1 MKCIV
6 IGAGAWGLPAA
17 AEMAR
22 RGHDVTLVDRHGP
35 FNALSSSVGP
45 TRLWRLADPNPIK
58 VRLGR
63 RALEAMHRLAERAG
77 TEVFLTRGLLWR
89 DDVSLPAVVG
99 ALGAEGVEHAEVPAR
114 DVGHFFPGLRPDGRD
129 AVWQP
134 LAGVVLAETSL
145 RAQLRSFSGATLF
158 GRDVVDVA
166 VRSSGVRVSFADGGS
181 TDADVVVLAAGPG
194 AAGLLDRVGVHLE
207 LHPYLEQVVHF
218 GDGAHPAANDAL
230 PGLFDGPRGARPG
243 VYGMPT
249 PGRGYKIGFDTPL
262 RDYRRTDED
271 RTPDPA
277 RTSVIRDYVHENLSS
292 VPATVRDEQV
302 CVWTDSP
309 DGSFVV
315 DRLPG
320 GVVFACGDSGEG
332 FKFSALM
339 GEVLADLAEGRPPD
353 DDVARLSL
361 ARFASVPPR
370 GPGPHVMG
378 RH

>member
-1 MKCIV
+1 MS
-6 IGAGAWGLPAA
+6 
-17 AEMAR
+17 R

-45 TRLWRLADPNPIK
+45 TRLWRLADPNPVK

-63 RALEAMHRLAERAG
+63 RALEAMHRLAARAG
-77 TEVFLTRGLLWR
+77 TEVFLTRGLVWR
-89 DDVSLPAVVG
+89 DDVSLPALVD
-99 ALGAEGVEHAEVPAR
+99 ALTAEDVEHTEVSAR

-129 AVWQP
+129 AIWQP

-145 RAQLRSFSGATLF
+145 RAQLESFSGSTVF
-158 GRDVVDVA
+158 GREVVAVDV
-166 VRSSGVRVSFADGGS
+166 RSAGVRVTFGDGES
-181 TDADVVVLAAGPG
+181 VDADVVVLAAGPG
-194 AAGLLDRVGVHLE
+194 AAGLLAGVGVDVE

-218 GDGAHPAANDAL
+218 GDAAQPSASDAL
-230 PGLFDGPRGARPG
+230 PGLFDGPHGARPG

-262 RDYRRTDED
+262 RDYRRSDED

-277 RTSVIRDYVHENLSS
+277 RTKVIRDYVLESLPT
-292 VPATVRDEQV
+292 VPPTVRDEQV

-309 DGSFVV
+309 DGNFVV

-320 GVVFACGDSGEG
+320 GVVLACGDHGEG

-339 GEVLADLAEGRPPD
+339 GEVLADLAEGRTPD

-361 ARFASVPPR
+361 ARLATATPR
-370 GPGPHVMG
+370 RAGPHVMG